1 MSSSRFTIVAVLAG
15 FLAGCERGSEPA
27 GPFNQKL
34 GASAAALPTARG
46 RSDLGILKEPKDYK
60 PAAEVGKRGPAITGD
75 EREQVRVFA
84 EQIRDEFDAGNVDG
98 VIEKFVPE
106 HVAALREQLSAVYE
120 TVEKRQG
127 FDGVVD
133 GKLGK
138 TPLDDVKAIVAR
150 SVKADISVDVQDG
163 ENASVTPNV
172 LAHLLGPRAGQ
183 VLAVKRVG
191 EEWKVSLDRPLDAA
205 GATAIAEFHKQVQA
219 EIDALIE
226 QIDTGKLAEPEKI
239 AAAYLEALRG
249 NPPPAGDAGG
259 AAGGGDE
266 AQSQP
271 SDAAS
276 GEAPK
281 PDDAGGDEE
290 EEVRPR
296 DRRPEPEPEKKPEP
310 EPEPEVTP

>member
-1 MSSSRFTIVAVLAG
+1 MSSSRFTIVAVVAG
-15 FLAGCERGSEPA
+15 FLAGCERGAEPA

-34 GASAAALPTARG
+34 GASVAALPTARG

-60 PAAEVGKRGPAITGD
+60 PASDVGKRGPAITGD

-84 EQIRDEFDAGNVDG
+84 EQLRDEFDAGNVDG

-127 FDGVVD
+127 FDGVMV
-133 GKLGK
+133 GKLGQ
-138 TPLDDVKAIVAR
+138 TPLDDVKTIVAR
-150 SVKADISVDVQDG
+150 AVKAEISVDVQDG

-191 EEWKVSLDRPLDAA
+191 EEWKAALDRPLDAA

-219 EIDALIE
+219 AIDTLIE

-249 NPPPAGDAGG
+249 TAPAAAGESGGG
-259 AAGGGDE
+259 ARGGDSAE
-266 AQSQP
+266 SQP
-271 SDAAS
+271 SETPET
-276 GEAPK
+276 GEPPK
-281 PDDAGGDEE
+281 PEPSGDDEE
-290 EEVRPR
+290 SEVRPR
-296 DRRPEPEPEKKPEP
+296 DRRPKPEP